1 MAASYTTSWRCAFLA
16 LLALFASG
24 AYGQL
29 SPSFY
34 ASTCPNLEAIVRS
47 VMNTTV
53 ANEKRMGASLLR
65 LHFHDCFVEGCD
77 GSVLLD
83 NVPATPTTPAFFGEK
98 NAFGNINSLR
108 GFEVIDTIKT
118 AVEQACPGV
127 VSCADILTLAARD
140 GTFLLGGPTWTVPLG
155 RLDSMTASMDLAN
168 RDLPPPF
175 ANLVSSPP
183 DNSDLIARFQRKG
196 LSATE
201 MTVLSGAHTIGSAQC
216 QNYRLRL
223 YNEDR
228 IDFQF
233 AQGLKANC
241 PQNGPT
247 GDTFLAPLDS
257 TGSVFDNKYYS
268 DLTGLRGLLHS
279 DQVLYPKNN
288 QTQAKIVLKYKGD
301 NAAFFADFAAAMIKM
316 GNLSPLTGTA
326 GQIRTNCRLVNPA

>member
-1 MAASYTTSWRCAFLA
+1 MAASYITTWRCALLA
-16 LLALFASG
+16 LLALFVSG

-29 SPSFY
+29 SPTFY
-34 ASTCPNLEAIVRS
+34 ALTCPNLEAIVRS

-53 ANEKRMGASLLR
+53 TNENRMGASLLR

-83 NVPATPTTPAFFGEK
+83 NVPATATTPAIGEK

-108 GFEVIDTIKT
+108 GFEVIDTIKA

-155 RLDSMTASMDLAN
+155 RRDSTTASMDLAN

-175 ANLVSSPP
+175 ANLVTNPP
-183 DNSDLIARFQRKG
+183 DGSDLIARFQRKG

-223 YNEDR
+223 YNENR

-241 PQNGPT
+241 PQNGPA

-257 TGSVFDNKYYS
+257 TGSVFDNKYYA

-279 DQVLYPKNN
+279 DQVLYPQNN

-316 GNLSPLTGTA
+316 GNLSPLTGSA
-326 GQIRTNCRLVNPA
+326 GQIRTNCRLVNP

>member
-1 MAASYTTSWRCAFLA
+1 MAASCTTTWCCAFLA
-16 LLALFASG
+16 LLVLFVSG
-24 AYGQL
+24 AHGQL
-29 SPSFY
+29 SPTFY

-53 ANEKRMGASLLR
+53 ASEKRMGASLLR

-83 NVPATPTTPAFFGEK
+83 NVPATATTPAIGEK

-108 GFEVIDTIKT
+108 GFEVIDTIKA
-118 AVEQACPGV
+118 AVEQACPKT

-155 RLDSMTASMDLAN
+155 RRDSTTASMDLAN

-175 ANLVSSPP
+175 ANLVTNPP
-183 DNSDLIARFQRKG
+183 DGSDLIARFQRKG

-223 YNEDR
+223 YNEAR

-233 AQGLKANC
+233 AEGLKANC
-241 PQNGPT
+241 PQNGPIN
-247 GDTFLAPLDS
+247 DTLPAPLDS
-257 TGSVFDNKYYS
+257 TGSTFDNKYYA
-268 DLTGLRGLLHS
+268 DLTSLRGLLHS
-279 DQVLYPKNN
+279 DQVLYPQNN
-288 QTQAKIVLKYKGD
+288 QTQVKIVLKYKGD
-301 NAAFFADFAAAMIKM
+301 NAAFFVDFAAAMIKM
-316 GNLSPLTGTA
+316 GNLSPPNGTV

>member
-1 MAASYTTSWRCAFLA
+1 
-16 LLALFASG
+16 
-24 AYGQL
+24 
-29 SPSFY
+29 
-34 ASTCPNLEAIVRS
+34 
-47 VMNTTV
+47 MNTTV
-53 ANEKRMGASLLR
+53 TNEKRMGASLLR
-65 LHFHDCFVEGCD
+65 LHFHDCFVERCD

-83 NVPATPTTPAFFGEK
+83 NVPATATAPAFVGEK

-118 AVEQACPGV
+118 AVDQACPGV
-127 VSCADILTLAARD
+127 VSCADILALAARD
-140 GTFLLGGPTWTVPLG
+140 GTFLLRGPTWTVPLG
-155 RLDSMTASMDLAN
+155 RRDSTTASMDLAN

-175 ANLVSSPP
+175 ANLVSNPP

-241 PQNGPT
+241 PQNGPA

-257 TGSVFDNKYYS
+257 TENVFDNKYYT

-279 DQVLYPKNN
+279 DQVLYPQNN

-301 NAAFFADFAAAMIKM
+301 NAAFFADFTAAMIKM
-316 GNLSPLTGTA
+316 GNLSPPNGTV
-326 GQIRTNCRLVNPA
+326 GQIRTNCRLVNP

>member
-1 MAASYTTSWRCAFLA
+1 MAASCTTTWRCAFLA
-16 LLALFASG
+16 LLVLFVSG
-24 AYGQL
+24 AHGQL
-29 SPSFY
+29 SPTFY

-83 NVPATPTTPAFFGEK
+83 NVPATPTTPAFFGER

-108 GFEVIDTIKT
+108 GFDVIAKIKT

-140 GTFLLGGPTWTVPLG
+140 GTVLLGGPTWTVPLG
-155 RLDSMTASMDLAN
+155 RRDSTTASMDLAN

-175 ANLVSSPP
+175 ANLTSP
-183 DNSDLIARFQRKG
+183 DGSGLIERFVRKG
-196 LSATE
+196 LSAAE

-223 YNEDR
+223 YNEAR

-233 AQGLKANC
+233 AEGLKANC
-241 PQNGPT
+241 PQNGPAN
-247 GDTFLAPLDS
+247 DTFLAPLDS
-257 TGSVFDNKYYS
+257 TGSTFDNKYYA
-268 DLTGLRGLLHS
+268 DLTSLRGLLHS
-279 DQVLYPKNN
+279 DQVLYPQNN
-288 QTQAKIVLKYKGD
+288 QTQVKIVLKYKGD

-326 GQIRTNCRLVNPA
+326 GQIRTNCSIVNR